1 MYNVVAYTPEEQR
14 RGRNEADFNACDY
27 SIKSEYFGVEGYPS
41 GRKGAVLKTVL
52 EQSNKSSNLL
62 PSANCTNVNSP
73 RFFFVG
79 ETFALVFDL
88 PDRQTEN

>member
-1 MYNVVAYTPEEQR
+1 
-14 RGRNEADFNACDY
+14 
-27 SIKSEYFGVEGYPS
+27 
-41 GRKGAVLKTVL
+41 
-52 EQSNKSSNLL
+52 
-62 PSANCTNVNSP
+62 VNSP